1 MTTAGQC
8 WLYTRWGN
16 GCESGGYYVR
26 VILFSERA
34 PPRPP
39 LPRDTAPPRP
49 PPPETDDE
57 EETAVFRLPPQDNQP
72 IMVSVH

>member
-1 MTTAGQC
+1 MST
-8 WLYTRWGN
+8 WLVCCN
-16 GCESGGYYVR
+16 DIDVSLLCVNADQ
-26 VILFSERA
+26 A

-57 EETAVFRLPPQDNQP
+57 DETSFPVPQSNQP
-72 IMVSVH
+72 IMV